1 MAAVVP
7 NVIADANL
15 VEGVAYRKLTMVTE
29 ALDSGANVNL
39 VTAESG
45 KTPLHII
52 TSMGRP
58 ADNAKLVPIV
68 TLLLSRGANPNV
80 QNNDGMTPLM
90 YATAAENAEIMK
102 LLLDAGA
109 DRTIQQN
116 SSNGRTALRIANEF
130 RFADGIRLL
139 QERQAAANPI
149 TAIASA
155 VASVVAPAPAPAPNP
170 EEDRKL
176 LFAVMRGDIDGVRA
190 ALAAGADV
198 NTTGVSA
205 NKNTPLHHAVSSH
218 VDFRQKMYPIVDLLL
233 EKGAN
238 VNAQRSDDGQTPFTM
253 SFYES
258 KFFYALF
265 QKRPD
270 LTLKI
275 KEDPRGREE
284 TPLQYA
290 TRRFAARPEKR
301 YISAVIAKAEL
312 GEWDGAIAIAREE
325 ADIPAPA
332 SPVAAVAEAVQS
344 AVASVVAPAAPR
356 DVNKELIDA
365 ARRGSLDKVKEL
377 LDAGANVNYK
387 DERKLTPIMYAIAGE
402 HLDIVKELIARG
414 ADITI
419 ADDNGATPLHLAAYS
434 DEIEILKRIIDTHLA
449 ESDDLN
455 AQDNRGDTALHTA
468 AAGGYANAVILLLNN
483 GASSTIRNDDRLTAY
498 DIANSPELRALFP
511 APPPAYVSA
520 PDPVPIEFEVMK
532 IQLKN
537 QKVYDFEEAE
547 EVPMLSVLSKS
558 NSVIFKAKES
568 YFTLPLTTIVKA
580 IKDGSQI
587 RHRCKA
593 QLEGAP
599 YERDVDMVHQYYYI
613 QGNGNFLVWLD
624 QIQQGLLQDY
634 RIFDLE
640 ETDEELDNVASA
652 QIVQKSPGTNRYGN
666 PVNIVSADHCQA
678 GTKQKVF
685 KLIPII
691 FTDEAQPPPGEKR
704 RRAEADQSEA
714 SQAAD
719 ILRGLRTG
727 ARRRTWKRRKNSRKT
742 RKSRK

>member
-1 MAAVVP
+1 MAAP
-7 NVIADANL
+7 NVFADANL

-29 ALDSGANVNL
+29 ALDSGANVNF
-39 VTAESG
+39 VSPESG

-80 QNNDGMTPLM
+80 QNLDGMTPLM
-90 YATAAENAEIMK
+90 YATASENAEIMK

-109 DRTIQQN
+109 DATIQQN

-139 QERQAAANPI
+139 QERQAAAS
-149 TAIASA
+149 ASPLAGLADA
-155 VASVVAPAPAPAPNP
+155 VASVVA
-170 EEDRKL
+170 
-176 LFAVMRGDIDGVRA
+176 
-190 ALAAGADV
+190 
-198 NTTGVSA
+198 S
-205 NKNTPLHHAVSSH
+205 
-218 VDFRQKMYPIVDLLL
+218 
-233 EKGAN
+233 
-238 VNAQRSDDGQTPFTM
+238 
-253 SFYES
+253 
-258 KFFYALF
+258 
-265 QKRPD
+265 
-270 LTLKI
+270 
-275 KEDPRGREE
+275 
-284 TPLQYA
+284 
-290 TRRFAARPEKR
+290 
-301 YISAVIAKAEL
+301 
-312 GEWDGAIAIAREE
+312 
-325 ADIPAPA
+325 
-332 SPVAAVAEAVQS
+332 
-344 AVASVVAPAAPR
+344 AAPR

-365 ARRGSLDKVKEL
+365 ARNGNMDKVKEL
-377 LDAGANVNYK
+377 LGAGANVNYQ
-387 DERKLTPIMYAIAGE
+387 DEDKLTPIMYAIVSE

-414 ADITI
+414 ADITV
-419 ADDNGATPLHLAAYS
+419 ANHNGATPLHLAAS
-434 DEIEILKRIIDTHLA
+434 INDIEILKRIIDTHLA

-455 AQDNRGDTALHTA
+455 AQDNRGNTALHHA
-468 AAGGYANAVILLLNN
+468 AEGGYANAVILLLNN
-483 GASSTIRNDDRLTAY
+483 GARSTIRNDNRLTAY

-511 APPPAYVSA
+511 APPARELPAYVSA

-587 RHRCKA
+587 RHKCKA
-593 QLEGAP
+593 QLEGARTP
-599 YERDVDMVHQYYYI
+599 YERDVDMDHQYYYI
-613 QGNGNFLVWLD
+613 QGIGNFLVWLD

-634 RIFDLE
+634 RIFDVE

-652 QIVQKSPGTNRYGN
+652 QSVQTSPGTNRYGN

-727 ARRRTWKRRKNSRKT
+727 GRRTWKHKNSRKGKGQKT
-742 RKSRK
+742 RKRRNNRRDKGQKTMKSRK

>member
-15 VEGVAYRKLTMVTE
+15 VEGVAYRKLTMVTK

-39 VTAESG
+39 VTPESG

-80 QNNDGMTPLM
+80 QNLDGMTPLM
-90 YATAAENAEIMK
+90 YATASENAEIMK

-130 RFADGIRLL
+130 RFAAGISLL
-139 QERQAAANPI
+139 QERQAAASPL
-149 TAIASA
+149 AGLADA
-155 VASVVAPAPAPAPNP
+155 VASVVA
-170 EEDRKL
+170 
-176 LFAVMRGDIDGVRA
+176 
-190 ALAAGADV
+190 
-198 NTTGVSA
+198 S
-205 NKNTPLHHAVSSH
+205 
-218 VDFRQKMYPIVDLLL
+218 
-233 EKGAN
+233 
-238 VNAQRSDDGQTPFTM
+238 
-253 SFYES
+253 
-258 KFFYALF
+258 
-265 QKRPD
+265 
-270 LTLKI
+270 
-275 KEDPRGREE
+275 
-284 TPLQYA
+284 
-290 TRRFAARPEKR
+290 
-301 YISAVIAKAEL
+301 
-312 GEWDGAIAIAREE
+312 
-325 ADIPAPA
+325 
-332 SPVAAVAEAVQS
+332 
-344 AVASVVAPAAPR
+344 AAPR

-365 ARRGSLDKVKEL
+365 ARNGNIDKVKEL
-377 LDAGANVNYK
+377 LDAGANVNYQ
-387 DERKLTPIMYAIAGE
+387 DEDKLTPIMYAILGE
-402 HLDIVKELIARG
+402 RLDIVKELIARA
-414 ADITI
+414 ADITV
-419 ADDNGATPLHLAAYS
+419 ANHNGVTPLHLAAS
-434 DEIEILKRIIDTHLA
+434 INDIEILKRIIDTHLA
-449 ESDDLN
+449 ERDDLN
-455 AQDNRGDTALHTA
+455 AQDNRGNTALHHA
-468 AAGGYANAVILLLNN
+468 AEGGYANAVILLLNN

-537 QKVYDFEEAE
+537 QKVYDFEEVE

-580 IKDGSQI
+580 IKDGSHI

-593 QLEGAP
+593 QLEGARAP
-599 YERDVDMVHQYYYI
+599 YERDVDMDHQYYYI
-613 QGNGNFLVWLD
+613 QGIGNFLVWLD

-634 RIFDLE
+634 RIFDVE

-652 QIVQKSPGTNRYGN
+652 QSVQKSPGTNRYGN

-704 RRAEADQSEA
+704 RRVEEEQSEA

-719 ILRGLRTG
+719 ILRGLRTAG
-727 ARRRTWKRRKNSRKT
+727 KRTWKRKGKGRKTRKARKT